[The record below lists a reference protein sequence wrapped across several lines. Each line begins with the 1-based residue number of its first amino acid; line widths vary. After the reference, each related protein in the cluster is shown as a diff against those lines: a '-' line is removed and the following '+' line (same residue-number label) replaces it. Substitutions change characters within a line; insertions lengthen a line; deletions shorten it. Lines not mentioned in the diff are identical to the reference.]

1 MKIVTPR
8 LTLRDY
14 REEDLPAYLAGW
26 EDPRHAEFYG
36 PEEVE
41 PDFARALFDRFL
53 AWAAEQPRRTY
64 QLAIVR
70 NDRLIGSCGIR
81 MEGCEPGVAEL
92 GLELAPEHWGCGLA
106 SEAARAMLRFGF
118 HELGVREIRGETI
131 TENTR
136 VQRLV
141 ERLGF
146 TRTGTRPGPDWMRE
160 RGWSQTEWRL
170 TADML
175 VLNELR

>member
-1 MKIVTPR
+1 MER
-8 LTLRDY
+8 
-14 REEDLPAYLAGW
+14 
-26 EDPRHAEFYG
+26 
-36 PEEVE
+36 
-41 PDFARALFDRFL
+41 
-53 AWAAEQPRRTY
+53 PRRNY

-70 NDRLIGSCGIR
+70 GDQVIGSCGIR
-81 MEGCEPGVAEL
+81 MEGCEPGIAEYAEF

-118 HELGVREIRGETI
+118 RDLGVREVRGETV

-146 TRTGTRPGPDWMRE
+146 TRAGTRPGPEWMRE
-160 RGWSQTEWRL
+160 RGWSQTEWQLAAEDLRD
-170 TADML
+170 ADA
-175 VLNELR
+175 